1 LKKIHKTALVPY
13 QPAQMYALVDDIESY
28 SRFLPWC
35 SKSIVLDRT
44 DESVDAS
51 LEIHYGKLHKS
62 FTTRN
67 LNTPYL
73 AIEMQLLD
81 GPFKHLHGKWQF
93 TRLGEEGTKVELI
106 LEFEF
111 ASKLMDITVG
121 PVFSHIANSLVDAFT
136 KRAKEVY
143 A

>member
-1 LKKIHKTALVPY
+1 MKKIHKSALVPY
-13 QPAQMYALVDDIESY
+13 QPAQMYALVDDIDAY
-28 SRFLPWC
+28 ANFLPWC
-35 SKSIVLDRT
+35 SKSIVLKRET
-44 DESVDAS
+44 NSVDAS
-51 LEIHYGKLHKS
+51 LEIKYGKLHKS

-67 LNTPYL
+67 LNSPFTV
-73 AIEMQLLD
+73 IEMQLLD
-81 GPFKHLHGKWQF
+81 GPFKHLHGKWLF
-93 TRLGEEGTKVELI
+93 TPLGQEGTKVELL

-111 ASKLMDITVG
+111 ASKLMDMTVG

>member
-1 LKKIHKTALVPY
+1 MKKIHKSALVPY
-13 QPAQMYALVDDIESY
+13 QPSQMYDLVDDIASY
-28 SRFLPWC
+28 AEFLPWC
-35 SKSIVLDRT
+35 SKSTVLKREAD
-44 DESVDAS
+44 SVDAS
-51 LEIHYGKLHKS
+51 LEIKYSKLHKA

-67 LNTPYL
+67 LNTPNQV
-73 AIEMQLLD
+73 IEMTLLD
-81 GPFKHLHGKWQF
+81 GPFKHLHGKWLF
-93 TRLGEEGTKVELI
+93 IPLGEAGTKVELQ

-111 ASKLMDITVG
+111 ASKLMDMTVG

>member
-1 LKKIHKTALVPY
+1 
-13 QPAQMYALVDDIESY
+13 MYALVDDIESY

-44 DESVDAS
+44 EESVDAS

>member
-1 LKKIHKTALVPY
+1 
-13 QPAQMYALVDDIESY
+13 MFALVDDIAAYAE
-28 SRFLPWC
+28 FLPWC
-35 SKSIVLDRT
+35 SKSTVLKRDT
-44 DESVDAS
+44 HSVDAS
-51 LEIHYGKLHKS
+51 IEIKYSKLHKS

-67 LNTPYL
+67 LNTPDQV
-73 AIEMQLLD
+73 IEMTLLD
-81 GPFKHLHGKWQF
+81 GPFKHLHGKWLF
-93 TRLGEEGTKVELI
+93 TPLGEDGTKVELF

-111 ASKLMDITVG
+111 ASKLMDMTVG

>member
-1 LKKIHKTALVPY
+1 
-13 QPAQMYALVDDIESY
+13 MYALVDDIGSY
-28 SRFLPWC
+28 ANFLPWC
-35 SKSIVLDRT
+35 SKSTVLKRDS
-44 DESVDAS
+44 DSVDAS
-51 LEIHYGKLHKS
+51 LEIKYGKLHKA

-67 LNTPYL
+67 LNTPHQM
-73 AIEMQLLD
+73 IEMQLLD
-81 GPFKHLHGKWQF
+81 GPFKHLHGKWLF
-93 TRLGEEGTKVELI
+93 TQLGQEGTKVELL

-111 ASKLMDITVG
+111 ASKFMDMTVG

>member
-1 LKKIHKTALVPY
+1 
-13 QPAQMYALVDDIESY
+13 MFALVDDIDAY
-28 SRFLPWC
+28 ATFLPWC
-35 SKSIVLDRT
+35 SKSSVIKREPL
-44 DESVDAS
+44 SVDAS
-51 LEIHYGKLHKS
+51 LEIKYGKLHKS

-67 LNTPYL
+67 LNTPHE

-81 GPFKHLHGKWQF
+81 GPFKQLHGKWKF
-93 TRLGEEGTKVELI
+93 TRLGQEGTKVELL

-136 KRAKEVY
+136 RRAREVY

>member
-1 LKKIHKTALVPY
+1 VSYRPE
-13 QPAQMYALVDDIESY
+13 QMYALVDDIGAY
-28 SRFLPWC
+28 ADFLPWC
-35 SKSIVLDRT
+35 SKSVVLKRET
-44 DESVDAS
+44 DTVDAS
-51 LEIHYGKLHKS
+51 LEIKYGKLHKAFS
-62 FTTRN
+62 TRN
-67 LNTPYL
+67 LNSPFES
-73 AIEMQLLD
+73 IEMQLLD
-81 GPFKHLHGKWQF
+81 GPFKHLHGKWIF
-93 TRLGEEGTKVELI
+93 TQLGQAGTKVELL